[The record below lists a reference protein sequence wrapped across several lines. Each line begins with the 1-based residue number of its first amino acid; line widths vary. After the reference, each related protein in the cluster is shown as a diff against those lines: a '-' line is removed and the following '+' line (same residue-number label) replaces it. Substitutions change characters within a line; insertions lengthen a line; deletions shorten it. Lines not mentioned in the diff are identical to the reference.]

1 MIKTIFQLFYVFFK
15 ISICT
20 TGGGYAMLPM
30 FRREL
35 IEKHDWVT
43 DDEIL
48 NYYAIAQSIPGII
61 AVNVATFVG
70 HKKAGFIGAF
80 AAVVGIVM
88 PSLVIIIIIAIFFN
102 KFNEILYVQKALLG
116 IRIAVASLLSV
127 IAYGLMMKSL
137 KNIFT
142 VCVFVAVII
151 AIVVLKVSPI
161 YVVLLSILAGV
172 LYSFADKQNTKKQE
186 ENDDIN

>member
-35 IEKHDWVT
+35 IEKHGWIT

-70 HKKAGFIGAF
+70 HKKAGLIGAF
-80 AAVVGIVM
+80 TAVIGMVI
-88 PSLVIIIIIAIFFN
+88 PSLVIIIIVAIFFN
-102 KFNEILYVQKALLG
+102 MVNENVYIQKALLG
-116 IRIAVASLLSV
+116 IRIAVASLLSI
-127 IAYGLMMKSL
+127 IAYGLMKKSL

-142 VCVFVAVII
+142 VFVFGAVII
-151 AIVVLKVSPI
+151 AILVLKVSPI
-161 YVVLLSILAGV
+161 YVVLLTILSGV
-172 LYSFADKQNTKKQE
+172 LYYFADKQITKRAGRKK
-186 ENDDIN
+186 